1 MKTKIKIL
9 CVSALSLFAAL
20 SCGKVDEYSQLD
32 LTKVEFLKTLGCEV
46 GENQMWKT
54 AVTLNIDV
62 QTDIPAEIW
71 LYTQKKN
78 EVAYL
83 VDNKKVAS
91 SGVIQMTIPQ
101 GFGLNMN
108 LVYSTESNRGNETV
122 SLTGESEQSISLK
135 IGRNR
140 SVVEDTSKT
149 RTTRADASLYGYS
162 FYENAIQREYTK
174 EQLESYFSMIERM
187 HNESVPAESYGDLVT
202 DYELQSNG
210 PFYITWMTGN
220 CSSNTPHVLGYYYHS
235 PGSYEDIKYVDL
247 SETEIYDYIDGM
259 AKVQYKVSS
268 PTAES
273 FGILP
278 DKWYDANFD
287 MNDRWDM
294 TPNLSARAG
303 DDAWNSMAVYERYGR
318 NISAMRGI
326 SFEVDVPVGMRIGF
340 YDRVDK
346 VASTEQYEQILKL
359 GVRPQ
364 YDQENFKVTNFT
376 AAALNL
382 NTKGSYRSFIKKENA
397 VYWLGMENNSTGG
410 DLDCNDVIFG
420 VTADLEIYRPD
431 VVIPDIGIDSHDEQ
445 PLPWTIAFEDVYRT
459 ADFDFNDAVI
469 RLEPDYDNE
478 RCCIYA
484 LACGTEAKMYLHYD
498 GPDGDQ
504 YLGEMHQLLTG
515 NSMEPACINTTSS
528 IMKTSEK
535 AVDCVPWP
543 STYSMK
549 NDANRFYIE
558 VVRGDCLECSNVI
571 RLAQTPGLMP
581 EALLVAG
588 EWQWPKEGVNVQS
601 AYADFSRWAEDEMNS
616 SYWNWY
622 SNPTSNTTVQKANK

>member
-1 MKTKIKIL
+1 MKTTMKIWGI
-9 CVSALSLFAAL
+9 CAFSLFAAL
-20 SCGKVDEYSQLD
+20 SCSKVDEYSQLD
-32 LTKVEFLKTLGCEV
+32 LTKAAFLKKLGCEV
-46 GENQMWKT
+46 GEEQLWKT

-62 QTDIPAEIW
+62 QTNAETEIW

-83 VDNKKVAS
+83 IDYKKVAS
-91 SGVIQMTIPQ
+91 SGSVQMTIPQ

-108 LVYSTESNRGNETV
+108 LVYSTESTRGNETV

-135 IGRNR
+135 IGRISTVS
-140 SVVEDTSKT
+140 SVIDHYPLT
-149 RTTRADASLYGYS
+149 RATMADASLYGYS
-162 FYENAIQREYTK
+162 FYENAVQREYTNQ
-174 EQLESYFSMIERM
+174 QLESYFTMIERM
-187 HNESVPAESYGDLVT
+187 HNESVPAETYGDLVT

-235 PGSYEDIKYVDL
+235 PGSYADIKYVDL

-268 PTAES
+268 PTADS
-273 FGILP
+273 FNIIP

-287 MNDRWDM
+287 MRDRWGM
-294 TPNLSARAG
+294 TPNLKSREG
-303 DDAWNSMAVYERYGR
+303 DDAWNTMAVYERYGR
-318 NISAMRGI
+318 SISAIRGI
-326 SFEVDVPVGMRIGF
+326 SFEVDVPVGMRLGF

-346 VASTEQYEQILKL
+346 VASTEQYDQILKL

-382 NTKGSYRSFIKKENA
+382 NTKGSYRSFIKKESD
-397 VYWLGMENNSTGG
+397 VYWMGMENNSTGG

-420 VTADLEIYRPD
+420 VTVDLEVYRPD
-431 VVIPDIGIDSHDEQ
+431 IVIPDIGIEHHDEQ
-445 PLPWTIAFEDVYRT
+445 PLPWTLAFEDVYRT

-504 YLGEMHQLLTG
+504 YLGEMHQLLSG
-515 NSMEPACINTTSS
+515 NSTELACINTTSM
-528 IMKTSEK
+528 IMKTPEK

-543 STYSMK
+543 SFYSMME
-549 NDANRFYIE
+549 DANRFYIE
-558 VVRGDCLECSNVI
+558 VVRGDCLDCSETI
-571 RLAQTPGLMP
+571 RLSNHPGEMP
-581 EALLVAG
+581 QALLVAG
-588 EWQWPKEGVNVQS
+588 EWCWPKEGSHIQNVYS
-601 AYADFSRWAEDEMNS
+601 DFPKWAEDSNNTG
-616 SYWNWY
+616 YWGWY
-622 SNPTSNTTVQKANK
+622 NTPKANAYVSK